1 MLVVIVQFIRLDK
14 NKSCYESV
22 AYFENETKPAPEIKE
37 IFKSNL
43 YDCHS
48 NQTIY
53 PWYSE
58 IAF

>member
-1 MLVVIVQFIRLDK
+1 MLLVVIVQFIRLDK

-53 PWYSE
+53 P
-58 IAF
+58 